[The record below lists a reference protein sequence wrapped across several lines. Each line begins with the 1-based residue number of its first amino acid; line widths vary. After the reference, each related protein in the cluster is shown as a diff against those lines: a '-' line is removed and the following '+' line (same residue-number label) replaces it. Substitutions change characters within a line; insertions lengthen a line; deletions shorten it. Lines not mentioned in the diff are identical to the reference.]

1 MRSFPYLI
9 IFLAGGLGSV
19 CRYGLSF
26 WGFTWLTQT
35 TGITF
40 PWGTLMVNILGCFAI
55 GVMAVL
61 MKRFPLEEWLRL
73 AVVVG
78 FLGGFTTFS
87 SFILESAVLLEPEEN
102 AILKA
107 LAYLVGS
114 VVLGLIMFWAGE
126 WLANRYCS
134 G

>member
-1 MRSFPYLI
+1 
-9 IFLAGGLGSV
+9 
-19 CRYGLSF
+19 
-26 WGFTWLTQT
+26 
-35 TGITF
+35 
-40 PWGTLMVNILGCFAI
+40 MVNILGCFAI

>member
-1 MRSFPYLI
+1 MRSLPTLI
-9 IFLAGGLGSV
+9 IFLSGGLGSV

-26 WGFTWLTQT
+26 WGLNWLTQA
-35 TGITF
+35 TGIAF
-40 PWGTLMVNILGCFAI
+40 PWGTLLVNVLGCFAI
-55 GVMAVL
+55 GIMAVL
-61 MKRFPLEEWLRL
+61 MKRLLIEEWLRL

-87 SFILESAVLLEPEEN
+87 SFILESALFLEPEGN
-102 AILKA
+102 ATLKA
-107 LAYLVGS
+107 MAYIGGS
-114 VVLGLIMFWAGE
+114 VMLGLAMFWLGE